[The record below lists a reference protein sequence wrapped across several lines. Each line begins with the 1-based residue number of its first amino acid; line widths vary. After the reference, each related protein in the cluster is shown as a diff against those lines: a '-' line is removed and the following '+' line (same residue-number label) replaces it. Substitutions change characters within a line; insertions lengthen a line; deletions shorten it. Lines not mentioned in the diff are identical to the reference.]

1 MKPYFTAIGLFAV
14 TALAEIFGCYTFY
27 LWLTLKKSPL
37 WLVPGV
43 PGVASLALFAWLLIL
58 YPTAAGRTYAAY
70 GGIYIAG
77 SLAWL
82 KFVDGQSPDRW
93 DVLGALVCL
102 VGAAIIL
109 FPHLKTIN
117 TN

>member
-1 MKPYFTAIGLFAV
+1 MKPYLTAIGLFAI
-14 TALAEIFGCYTFY
+14 TALTEIIGCYTFY
-27 LWLTLKKSPL
+27 MWLTLKKSAI
-37 WLVPGV
+37 WLV
-43 PGVASLALFAWLLIL
+43 PGVASLVLFAWLLTL
-58 YPTAAGRTYAAY
+58 HPTAAGRTYAAY
-70 GGIYIAG
+70 GGVYIAA

-102 VGAAIIL
+102 AGAAIIL